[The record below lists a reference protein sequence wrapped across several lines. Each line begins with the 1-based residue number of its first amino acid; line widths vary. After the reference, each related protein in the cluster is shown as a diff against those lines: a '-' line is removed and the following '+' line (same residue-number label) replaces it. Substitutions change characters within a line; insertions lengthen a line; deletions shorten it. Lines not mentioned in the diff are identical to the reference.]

1 MTGILL
7 AVFWGFASLAGA
19 DERFSFSTDTALL
32 SRYVW
37 RGIRLTDCWVFQPSI
52 TLDYKGLSFDV
63 WGNMDLGNANDK
75 DLCISELDYTL
86 GYFFAAGSYSFSLGA
101 IFYNY
106 PNTVY
111 NATTEL
117 YLNLGADLPLSP
129 SICVFRDVYEADGT
143 YVSLNLEYILP
154 LKNWHSSFDLDFSLG
169 IGMKKH
175 NEFYYGVGSG
185 AVTDLLLGVNM
196 PFEIRE
202 GTKISPS
209 FSYTKILDKDIR
221 SFLEKK
227 DNIIFGLTFST
238 AF

>member
-1 MTGILL
+1 VTIILL
-7 AVFWGFASLAGA
+7 AVFWGFASLAEA
-19 DERFSFSTDTALL
+19 YENVSFTANAAFN

-52 TLDYKGLSFDV
+52 TLDYSGLSFDV

-75 DLCISELDYTL
+75 DFCISELDYTL
-86 GYFFAAGSYSFSLGA
+86 GYFFAAGSYSFSLGV

-129 SICVFRDVYEADGT
+129 SICVFREVDEADGT

-169 IGMKKH
+169 IGTKKH

-185 AVTDLLLGVNM
+185 AVADLLLGVNM
-196 PFEIRE
+196 PFQIRE
-202 GTKISPS
+202 GMIITPS
-209 FSYTKILDKDIR
+209 LSYTTLLDGEIRR
-221 SFLEKK
+221 SFE
-227 DNIIFGLTFST
+227 DDRNVIFGLTFST
-238 AF
+238 TF